1 MDLIFWWML
10 IVWLVAI
17 ATYWLA
23 YYFLFGRHARKQTA
37 SVLPAA
43 HTNRL
48 TSLPE
53 YIAVMRQYRI
63 LTCLIAGLLTLSL
76 LAGIFLTARPA
87 TVSTVIPTENN
98 RDIMLCLDASGS
110 VLREDTTLLDRFSSL
125 VQNFGGQRFGL
136 TLFNSSA
143 ATIIPLNDN
152 YQIISQQLKID
163 AKAFKVQDG
172 QTFTNLTNGTLTDFD
187 SGTSL
192 AGDGLASCLEEMG
205 SNTSHR
211 SQSVVLATD
220 NEVHGT
226 QIVSMAQDTE
236 LAKDDG
242 IHVFVVDPG
251 VSDTSLSSDHAELK
265 ILAEDT
271 DGVYYS
277 LSDPTMVSS
286 LINTINAQTP
296 ETYVGVAQYA
306 TSDNP
311 KPYLYIATLLAIISL
326 IVLWRLEL

>member
-10 IVWLVAI
+10 LIWIGAI
-17 ATYWLA
+17 GVYWLL
-23 YYFLFGRHARKQTA
+23 YYYIFGRHSRKQVT

-53 YIAVMRQYRI
+53 YIAVMRQYRL
-63 LTCLIAGLLTLSL
+63 LTCLVAGLLTLSL
-76 LAGIFLTARPA
+76 LSSIFLTARPA
-87 TVSTVIPTENN
+87 TVSTVIPTQNN

-143 ATIIPLNDN
+143 VTTIPLNDN

-163 AKAFKVQDG
+163 AKAFKLQDG
-172 QTFTNLTNGTLTDFD
+172 QTFTDLTNGTLTDF
-187 SGTSL
+187 SNGTSL
-192 AGDGLASCLEEMG
+192 AGDGLASCIDQLG
-205 SNTSHR
+205 SDTDHR
-211 SQSVVLATD
+211 SQSIILATD

-226 QIVSMAQDTE
+226 QIVSMEQDIAF
-236 LAKDDG
+236 AKQRNV
-242 IHVFVVDPG
+242 HVFVIDPG
-251 VSDTSLSSDHAELK
+251 VSDTSLASDHAELK
-265 ILAEDT
+265 ILALQT
-271 DGVYYS
+271 DGVYYD
-277 LSDPTMVSS
+277 LSDTTLVSS
-286 LINTINAQTP
+286 LINTINKQTP

-311 KPYLYIATLLAIISL
+311 KPFIFIAVFLAVGSL